1 MVQADSAPQPFGIEI
16 YADNGSG
23 TAPTPADAIVPIAS
37 AAQASQ
43 TNLGA
48 FGSGTSLFEASFD
61 TPGLELAADT
71 VFWISSFGPTAAS
84 NPSGFNNFFA
94 SSAGAPSTSAN
105 GVIIAPD
112 VGVTEWTLAQNVISS
127 PALHFSFAIDG
138 VCASLVV
145 PVSEVPTLSI
155 WALTGL
161 ALTLSLGAMAVL
173 RRLTT

>member
-37 AAQASQ
+37 AAQTSQ

-48 FGSGTSLFEASFD
+48 FGAGTSLFEASFD

-71 VFWISSFGPTAAS
+71 VFWISSFGATGAS
-84 NPSGFNNFFA
+84 NSGGFNNFFA
-94 SSAGAPSTSAN
+94 TSAGAPSTSPN
-105 GVIIAPD
+105 GVIIAPNS
-112 VGVTEWTLAQNVISS
+112 GVTNWTLVQDVVGP

-138 VCASLVV
+138 VCAALVT

-155 WALTGL
+155 WALGGL
-161 ALTLSLGAMAVL
+161 ALALSLGALVAR
-173 RRLTT
+173 RRLAS